1 MTQHAS
7 LTIRKLDPRLKRQLR
22 LRAAAHGRSMEEEAR
37 EILKASLAGG
47 QPTGQELVDRIRRRF
62 EAAGYVDIE
71 WPKRS
76 ESRPLPDFK

>member
-37 EILKASLAGG
+37 EILKASLAAG
-47 QPTGQELVDRIRRRF
+47 QATGQDLVDRVRRRF
-62 EAAGYVDIE
+62 AAAGYVDLE
-71 WPKRS
+71 WPKRGP
-76 ESRPLPDFK
+76 SRRPPDFK